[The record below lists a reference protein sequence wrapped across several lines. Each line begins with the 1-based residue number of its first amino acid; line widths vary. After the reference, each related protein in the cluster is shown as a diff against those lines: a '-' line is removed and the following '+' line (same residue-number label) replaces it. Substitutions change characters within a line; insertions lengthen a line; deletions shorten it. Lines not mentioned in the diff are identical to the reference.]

1 MTISGRHIQ
10 EGAHLIVDGRRVPGT
25 LISQQGVFSDM
36 DIIVELEILPMDGMH
51 FLQIQNPDGMF
62 SNDFIF
68 HVTPKKTDDA
78 SSTNSQKFKNN
89 TDFLQRVLKRLQTTP
104 K

>member
-10 EGAHLIVDGRRVPGT
+10 EGAHLIVDGRRVSGT
-25 LISQQGVFSDM
+25 VTSQRGAFYDM
-36 DIIVELEILPMDGMH
+36 DITVELETLPPEGMH
-51 FLQIQNPDGMF
+51 FLQIQNPEGMF

-68 HVTPKKTDDA
+68 HVTHAKTDDV
-78 SSTNSQKFKNN
+78 SSTSSQKPTND
-89 TDFLQRVLKRLQTTP
+89 TDFLKRVLKKLQAVP